1 MDQQNPSAPSSAL
14 ITGTRRLIAAGITR
28 RSGDRTLTVRIT
40 EAGVTGTIAAR
51 PTPAERLAELH
62 RQCAEDYASNATRRS
77 YDHRDDAFLT
87 AGAAE
92 AVNGR

>member
-1 MDQQNPSAPSSAL
+1 MTQQNPSLPS
-14 ITGTRRLIAAGITR
+14 RRLIAAGITR

-40 EAGVTGTIAAR
+40 EAGVTGTLATR
-51 PTPAERLAELH
+51 PTPTDSLAELH
-62 RQCAEDYASNATRRS
+62 RQRAEDYTSNAARRA